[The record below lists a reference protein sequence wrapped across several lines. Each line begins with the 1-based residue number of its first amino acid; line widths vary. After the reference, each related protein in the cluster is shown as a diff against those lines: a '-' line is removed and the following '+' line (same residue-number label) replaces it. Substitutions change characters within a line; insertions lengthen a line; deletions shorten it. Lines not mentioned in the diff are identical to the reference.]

1 MGSGEKRGFCDNGG
15 GRVREYRKM
24 GYGKVGE
31 RGGDGGKGG
40 GTLVGSESGN
50 MRELHGRG
58 ERHGVHTTSD
68 REGGSVRECMG

>member
-1 MGSGEKRGFCDNGG
+1 M
-15 GRVREYRKM
+15 
-24 GYGKVGE
+24 GE